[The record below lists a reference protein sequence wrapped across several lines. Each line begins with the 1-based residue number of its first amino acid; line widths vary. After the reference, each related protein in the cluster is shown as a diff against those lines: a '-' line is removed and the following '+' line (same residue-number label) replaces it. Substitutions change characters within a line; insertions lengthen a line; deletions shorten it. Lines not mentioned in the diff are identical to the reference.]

1 MPALSDVALQA
12 AIAGNLRLLK
22 LVASKMN
29 LREAKDAAGRNA
41 LHLAAEMGRLEVCR
55 FLVEE
60 SGFEVNFACA
70 EGGSPV
76 HCAAAGGS
84 ESVLGYL
91 LDHGGDPVMPD
102 SMGSTPLHDA
112 AEEGHCAA
120 VRMLLSKGV
129 DVDPHGCR
137 GTPLHLAC
145 SNDRDQVVRI
155 LLEHGADPNKVV
167 GHVLPPL
174 MMAYCGGSLRCMKLL
189 IEVYLFLDLT

>member
-1 MPALSDVALQA
+1 
-12 AIAGNLRLLK
+12 
-22 LVASKMN
+22 MN

-70 EGGSPV
+70 EGAAAAIAGILRLGGGRTVPSTIRQRSVTEILPLYYCVIGGSPV

-112 AEEGHCAA
+112 AEEGA
-120 VRMLLSKGV
+120 VPPFPRGHKVIHLSTNFLCSVGV
-129 DVDPHGCR
+129 R
-137 GTPLHLAC
+137 AL
-145 SNDRDQVVRI
+145 
-155 LLEHGADPNKVV
+155 
-167 GHVLPPL
+167 
-174 MMAYCGGSLRCMKLL
+174 CM
-189 IEVYLFLDLT
+189 FR

>member
-1 MPALSDVALQA
+1 MSWLV
-12 AIAGNLRLLK
+12 
-22 LVASKMN
+22 VASKMN

-70 EGGSPV
+70 EGAAAAIAGILRLGGGRTVPSTIRQRSVTEILPLYYCVIGGSPV

-112 AEEGHCAA
+112 AEEGA
-120 VRMLLSKGV
+120 VPPFPRGHKVIHLSTNFLCSVGV
-129 DVDPHGCR
+129 R
-137 GTPLHLAC
+137 AL
-145 SNDRDQVVRI
+145 
-155 LLEHGADPNKVV
+155 
-167 GHVLPPL
+167 
-174 MMAYCGGSLRCMKLL
+174 CM
-189 IEVYLFLDLT
+189 FR